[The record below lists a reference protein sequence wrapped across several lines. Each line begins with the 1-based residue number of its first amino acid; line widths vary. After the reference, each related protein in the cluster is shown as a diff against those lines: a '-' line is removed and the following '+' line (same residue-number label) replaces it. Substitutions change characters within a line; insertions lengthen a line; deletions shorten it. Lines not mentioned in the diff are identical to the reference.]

1 MNVVDQNTAATDG
14 SNGSNEGHRSPDVP
28 NGGGTVD
35 ALLSILGNSRDLA
48 GDVRYSRH
56 ELFVLAATARAIA
69 ERVRSVAL
77 APNVDPALIAAAL
90 DAEAEATGKDA
101 VWCSSEKRAI
111 AQAQRAAT
119 YRRLAA
125 VLREP
130 GFEEGRA

>member
-1 MNVVDQNTAATDG
+1 MNVVNQNIAATDG
-14 SNGSNEGHRSPDVP
+14 SNGSNEGRRSPDAP

-35 ALLSILGNSRDLA
+35 ALLSTLGNFRDLA

-56 ELFVLAATARAIA
+56 EPFVLAATARAIA
-69 ERVRSVAL
+69 KRGRSVAR
-77 APNVDPALIAAAL
+77 APNVDPAFIAAAL
-90 DAEAEATGKDA
+90 DAEAEAAGKDA
-101 VWCSSEKRAI
+101 VWCSSDKRAI

-130 GFEEGRA
+130 GFGEGRA